1 MHRLPLSSAKTAARR
16 VVTSSPIAPKTTSV
30 LSVSGASRVP
40 SLTLTLTHTQ
50 STRRYLTMDAKDLS
64 SYLAD
69 SPPTVVRL
77 EIAKHFEALTDRQKR
92 YAHYI
97 SK

>member
-1 MHRLPLSSAKTAARR
+1 MHRLPLSAAKTTARR
-16 VVTSSPIAPKTTSV
+16 VVTSSTIAPKTQA
-30 LSVSGASRVP
+30 LAAPRASRV
-40 SLTLTLTHTQ
+40 SSFTLTQ
-50 STRRYLTMDAKDLS
+50 PYRRNLTMDAKELS

-77 EIAKHFEALTDRQKR
+77 EIAKHFDALTDRQKR
-92 YAHYI
+92 YAHHI

>member
-1 MHRLPLSSAKTAARR
+1 
-16 VVTSSPIAPKTTSV
+16 
-30 LSVSGASRVP
+30 
-40 SLTLTLTHTQ
+40 
-50 STRRYLTMDAKDLS
+50 MDAKDLS

-77 EIAKHFEALTDRQKR
+77 EIAKHFDALTDRQKR

>member
-1 MHRLPLSSAKTAARR
+1 MHRLPLSAKTAARR
-16 VVTSSPIAPKTTSV
+16 VVASSPVAPNTPTPFTPR
-30 LSVSGASRVP
+30 ASRVP
-40 SLTLTLTHTQ
+40 YFALTQ
-50 STRRYLTMDAKDLS
+50 PIRRHLTMDAKELS

-77 EIAKHFEALTDRQKR
+77 EIAKHFDALTDRQKR
-92 YAHYI
+92 YAHHI

>member
-1 MHRLPLSSAKTAARR
+1 
-16 VVTSSPIAPKTTSV
+16 
-30 LSVSGASRVP
+30 
-40 SLTLTLTHTQ
+40 
-50 STRRYLTMDAKDLS
+50 MDAKELS

-92 YAHYI
+92 YAHHI

>member
-1 MHRLPLSSAKTAARR
+1 MHRLSHSAAKTAARR
-16 VVTSSPIAPKTTSV
+16 VVTSSPIAPKTTPV
-30 LSVSGASRVP
+30 LTSGASRVP
-40 SLTLTLTHTQ
+40 SLTFTLTHTQ
-50 STRRYLTMDAKDLS
+50 STRRHFTMDAKDLS